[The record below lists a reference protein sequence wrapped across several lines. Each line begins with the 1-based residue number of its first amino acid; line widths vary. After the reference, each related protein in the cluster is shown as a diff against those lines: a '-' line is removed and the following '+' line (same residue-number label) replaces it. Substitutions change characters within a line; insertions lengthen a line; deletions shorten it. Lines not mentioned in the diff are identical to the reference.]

1 MRSPYVYEGTPT
13 ARVLR
18 YVSQR
23 GPIGAPLLLLV
34 GGFLAFCVVAKIF
47 SSFLPAD
54 AVPDSSCVV
63 DLGYARYEG
72 IFEENTT
79 RFLGVRY
86 AAAPVGEAGRVL
98 ILWPSKLSECTLRKP
113 AVARPT
119 ASTILSIS
127 YQGGYPA
134 KDLWAR

>member
-1 MRSPYVYEGTPT
+1 MRSPYVHEGTPT
-13 ARVLR
+13 ARFLR
-18 YVSQR
+18 YISQR

-34 GGFLAFCVVAKIF
+34 GGFLAFYVLAKIF

-72 IFEENTT
+72 ICEDDVT

-86 AAAPVGEAGRVL
+86 AATPVGEAGSVL
-98 ILWPSKLSECTLRKP
+98 ILPKLSECALRKP

-127 YQGGYPA
+127 HQGGNPT